1 MEATGE
7 HATTAAAACELS
19 EGAEPENRK
28 DKGGPRGNADAAATI
43 EVSSHHV
50 WSIPW

>member
-19 EGAEPENRK
+19 EGAERK
-28 DKGGPRGNADAAATI
+28 EEEDKRGPRGNADAAATI